1 MTRFA
6 YLGAIVGVGAALAVA
21 TSAAA
26 GLPVTLKPEASDA
39 DGLVTMG
46 DIFDGAGS
54 AGVIAVAR
62 RTGSSVV
69 LDAGAVQMAAR
80 RAGLDWANA
89 EGIRRIIVRGG
100 AVGAA
105 AQAGNVSVLTYARDF
120 AAGEIVRPEDVVWT
134 KLAAR
139 PAGAPR
145 DADAVIGMA
154 ARRPLREGAPVSTR
168 DVSAPQVIKAG
179 DLVSVTW
186 SDGAV
191 SVTLQG
197 KALQNAAAGEVVRP
211 EDVVWTK
218 LAARPAGAP
227 RDADAVIGMAA
238 RRPLRE
244 GAPVSTR
251 DVSAPQVIKAG
262 DLVSVTWSDGA
273 VSVTLQGKALQSA
286 AAGEAFG
293 VQNTASKK
301 TLQAVASGPGQAVV
315 GPAADQ
321 MKMARSTRY
330 AVR

>member
-1 MTRFA
+1 MRLIA
-6 YLGAIVGVGAALAVA
+6 LVGVVAATASLA
-21 TSAAA
+21 SAAWA

-62 RTGSSVV
+62 RSGSSVV
-69 LDAGAVQMAAR
+69 LDAGAVQTAAR
-80 RAGLDWANA
+80 RVGLDWANA

-100 AVGAA
+100 ASAAA

-154 ARRPLREGAPVSTR
+154 ARRPLREGSPVSTR

-186 SDGAV
+186 SDG
-191 SVTLQG
+191 S
-197 KALQNAAAGEVVRP
+197 
-211 EDVVWTK
+211 
-218 LAARPAGAP
+218 
-227 RDADAVIGMAA
+227 
-238 RRPLRE
+238 
-244 GAPVSTR
+244 
-251 DVSAPQVIKAG
+251 
-262 DLVSVTWSDGA
+262 

-301 TLQAVASGPGQAVV
+301 TLQAVASGPGQALV
-315 GPAADQ
+315 GPAAQ
-321 MKMARSTRY
+321 QLQSPVRSAQY
-330 AVR
+330 ASR

>member
-1 MTRFA
+1 MRRLLTQILSPARGGGFIA
-6 YLGAIVGVGAALAVA
+6 AIALLIA
-21 TSAAA
+21 TPAAA

-46 DIFDGAGS
+46 DLFDGAGQ

-62 RTGSSVV
+62 RTGASVV
-69 LDAGAVQMAAR
+69 LDAGAVQAAAR
-80 RAGLDWANA
+80 RVGLDWPNA
-89 EGIRRIIVRGG
+89 EGVRRIIVRGG
-100 AVGAA
+100 VSAITAP
-105 AQAGNVSVLTYARDF
+105 AGNVSVLTYARDF

-168 DVSAPQVIKAG
+168 DVAAPQVIKAG
-179 DLVSVTW
+179 DLISVTW

-197 KALQNAAAGEVVRP
+197 KALE
-211 EDVVWTK
+211 
-218 LAARPAGAP
+218 
-227 RDADAVIGMAA
+227 
-238 RRPLRE
+238 
-244 GAPVSTR
+244 
-251 DVSAPQVIKAG
+251 
-262 DLVSVTWSDGA
+262 
-273 VSVTLQGKALQSA
+273 SA

-301 TLQAVASGPGQAVV
+301 TLQAVASGPGQALV
-315 GPAADQ
+315 GPAAQ
-321 MKMARSTRY
+321 QLQSPIRSAQY
-330 AVR
+330 ASR

>member
-1 MTRFA
+1 MS
-6 YLGAIVGVGAALAVA
+6 GVGLALAVA

-26 GLPVTLKPEASDA
+26 GLPVTLKPEVSDA
-39 DGLVTMG
+39 DGLVTLG
-46 DIFDGAGS
+46 DLFDGAGS
-54 AGVIAVAR
+54 AGVVAVAR
-62 RTGSSVV
+62 RPGVSVV
-69 LDAGAVQMAAR
+69 LDAGAIQTAAR
-80 RAGLDWANA
+80 RVGLDWPNA

-100 AVGAA
+100 ASASA
-105 AQAGNVSVLTYARDF
+105 TQAGNVSVLTYARDF

-197 KALQNAAAGEVVRP
+197 KALE
-211 EDVVWTK
+211 
-218 LAARPAGAP
+218 
-227 RDADAVIGMAA
+227 
-238 RRPLRE
+238 
-244 GAPVSTR
+244 
-251 DVSAPQVIKAG
+251 
-262 DLVSVTWSDGA
+262 
-273 VSVTLQGKALQSA
+273 SA

-301 TLQAVASGPGQAVV
+301 TLQAIASGPGRALV
-315 GPAADQ
+315 GPAAQ
-321 MKMARSTRY
+321 QLQSPVRSAQY
-330 AVR
+330 ASR